1 MYSSYANERS
11 GLQKEK
17 LSWLFNT
24 QLEVSFQSHLLIPYI
39 RVDFEEPLES
49 IASGGVPSED
59 TGHESQEDVSQ
70 EPQQPAEEVE
80 EQKQQKR
87 VWGLVPR
94 ATRIATT
101 TTRSVLPRA
110 G

>member
-80 EQKQQKR
+80 EQKQQKEPTSDPLADEE
-87 VWGLVPR
+87 VSEESAQP
-94 ATRIATT
+94 TETEN
-101 TTRSVLPRA
+101 
-110 G
+110 